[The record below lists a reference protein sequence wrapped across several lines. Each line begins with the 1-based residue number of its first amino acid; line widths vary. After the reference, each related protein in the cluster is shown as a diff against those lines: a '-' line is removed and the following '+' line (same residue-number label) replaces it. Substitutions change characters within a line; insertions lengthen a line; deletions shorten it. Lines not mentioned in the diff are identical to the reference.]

1 MNHADTYVECLH
13 WLCFAEEIS
22 AYFQIHMIFLSW
34 IWDGLSDTFNV
45 SKVLNIYYLTI
56 YHVFHTQNATR
67 WLYLYAWLSHRR
79 NNLILWVSL
88 SQIECIWNMLKPL
101 ASWRTSCCVC
111 MLATFASNLPWP
123 LHSMPSWNSLS
134 SIPWQRNWT
143 MTSWHWLCHHILSI
157 YIEHHRTIMNYLR
170 NLKWLEMS
178 INISIK

>member
-101 ASWRTSCCVC
+101 ASWRTSCCAVC
-111 MLATFASNLPWP
+111 LLHLPP
-123 LHSMPSWNSLS
+123 IYHDLCTVCHPEIRSLRFLGKETGPWRVGSDCAIIS
-134 SIPWQRNWT
+134 SQ
-143 MTSWHWLCHHILSI
+143 SI
-157 YIEHHRTIMNYLR
+157 
-170 NLKWLEMS
+170 
-178 INISIK
+178 